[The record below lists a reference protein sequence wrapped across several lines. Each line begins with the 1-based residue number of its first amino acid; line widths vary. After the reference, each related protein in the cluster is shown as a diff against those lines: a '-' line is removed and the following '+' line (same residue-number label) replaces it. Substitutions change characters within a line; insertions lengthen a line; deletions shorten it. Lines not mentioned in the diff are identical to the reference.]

1 MLDRLVVIGACH
13 KARAKMALEKDI
25 GSMEACLAKSSTPLD
40 RATMKV
46 VVNESGALEPKVD
59 GVNDADSRTCLVDV
73 MKQLNIKKTGPG
85 MCLVRWGLR

>member
-25 GSMEACLAKSSTPLD
+25 GSMEACLD

-73 MKQLNIKKTGPG
+73 MRQLNIKKTGPG